1 MKEVV
6 MVMLVGVMVRGV
18 GGDGGGSGDNGGG
31 VDDDGMVDVK
41 CKTLMIEL

>member
-1 MKEVV
+1 MNCKY
-6 MVMLVGVMVRGV
+6 
-18 GGDGGGSGDNGGG
+18 GGQGEGGCDGGGSGDNGGG

>member
-1 MKEVV
+1 MQRSMNCKY
-6 MVMLVGVMVRGV
+6 
-18 GGDGGGSGDNGGG
+18 GGQGEGGCDGGGSGDNGGG